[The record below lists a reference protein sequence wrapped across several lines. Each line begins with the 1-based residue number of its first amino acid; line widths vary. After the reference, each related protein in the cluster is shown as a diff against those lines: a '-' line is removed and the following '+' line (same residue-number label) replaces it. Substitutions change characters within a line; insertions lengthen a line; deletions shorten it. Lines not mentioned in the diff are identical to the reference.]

1 MKLNKD
7 GIIAKYKERL
17 VAKGY
22 KQEFGVDY
30 KEVFA
35 PIARLDTIWLV
46 LSIAAQNSWFIY
58 QLNVNSAFLHG
69 ELQEEVYVDQPLRY
83 VKEGNEEK
91 VHKL

>member
-1 MKLNKD
+1 M
-7 GIIAKYKERL
+7 
-17 VAKGY
+17 
-22 KQEFGVDY
+22 
-30 KEVFA
+30 
-35 PIARLDTIWLV
+35 

-91 VHKL
+91 VHKLKKGF